1 MSSERQQDL
10 QRFNE
15 ETDNKDRQFVTA
27 LARGLE
33 ILRCF
38 RAGEALLGNQEI
50 AKRTGLPKPTISRLT
65 YTLTQLGY
73 LKYVEKYS
81 KYALGNGVLALGY
94 SFLSN
99 MGIRE
104 IARPFM
110 QELADFSQ
118 TAVAIGARDRLSM
131 VYLENVRSKA
141 TLTLRLDIGSRVS
154 LGTSSMGRA
163 FLAALPEHERSYLM
177 EHLQKREEN
186 NWLKVKDGIE
196 KAIEQ
201 YESQGFCVSLGDW
214 EREVHAISVP
224 YIPHDGSDIL
234 VFNCG
239 GPAFL
244 MKPEVIHQ
252 EIAPRMLEMVNKIA
266 AMRR

>member
-1 MSSERQQDL
+1 MSPERQQDL

-15 ETDNKDRQFVTA
+15 GNNKDRQFVTA

-38 RAGEALLGNQEI
+38 RPGEPLLGNQEI
-50 AKRTGLPKPTISRLT
+50 AKRTGLPKPTVSRLT

-73 LKYVEKYS
+73 LNYVEKYS

-94 SFLSN
+94 SLLSN

-104 IARPFM
+104 IAKPLM
-110 QELADFSQ
+110 QEIADFSQ
-118 TAVAIGARDRLSM
+118 TAVAIGGRDRLSM

-163 FLAALPEHERSYLM
+163 FLAALPAHERSYLM
-177 EHLQKREEN
+177 GHLEKREAEQ
-186 NWLKVKDGIE
+186 WPKIKIGIE
-196 KAIEQ
+196 RAILQ
-201 YESQGFCVSLGDW
+201 YEQQGFCVSLGDW
-214 EREVHAISVP
+214 EREVHAVSVP
-224 YIPHDGSDIL
+224 YIPQDGSDIL

-244 MKPEVIHQ
+244 MKPSMIQQ
-252 EIAPRMLEMVNKIA
+252 EIAPRMLEMVNKIT